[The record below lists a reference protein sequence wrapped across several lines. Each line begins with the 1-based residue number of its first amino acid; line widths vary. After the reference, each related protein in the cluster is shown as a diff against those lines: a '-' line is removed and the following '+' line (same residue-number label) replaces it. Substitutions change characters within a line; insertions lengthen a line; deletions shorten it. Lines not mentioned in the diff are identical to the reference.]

1 MFDHLGD
8 PINTVH
14 ARARAASNTSP
25 NNRFFRFLTR
35 SRLVLAAQISD
46 FAVIVTIAIL
56 IIK

>member
-1 MFDHLGD
+1 MFDHFGD
-8 PINTVH
+8 PMNT
-14 ARARAASNTSP
+14 ARARAASNILP
-25 NNRFFRFLTR
+25 NKRFFRFLTR